1 MKKIIMIVVMV
12 IVGYM
17 YVGNNIVNN
26 GVNAINNHK
35 AQLEEVMN
43 Y

>member
-12 IVGYM
+12 VVGYA
-17 YVGNNIVNN
+17 YVSNNVIDN